1 MRKIAFLF
9 AGQGA
14 QYIGMGK
21 ELYENYS
28 EARDVFDIANEV
40 LDIDVNELCFNGP
53 KEELDIT
60 KNTQPTVL
68 TTSIAALRVLVK
80 NNIKPDVVAG
90 LSLGEYGALVCSGVL
105 EFKDAVKLVQKRG
118 KYMEEALPNGV
129 GSMAAIIG
137 LEREKIVQVC
147 ECLSTEGFVTPANY
161 NCPGQVVIAGETA
174 MIDKACEAMKEAGA
188 KIAMKLPVSSAFHTK
203 MLQDAADKLKVELE
217 NININN
223 MKIPVITNVTA
234 DYIEDIKEVKEI
246 LVKQVTSPVLW
257 EDTIKRMI
265 DDGVD
270 TFIEIGPGKTLSGFV
285 KKIDKTKTILNVED
299 GASLEKTM
307 EELKKLK

>member
-1 MRKIAFLF
+1 MKKIAFLF

-14 QYIGMGK
+14 QYVGMGK
-21 ELYENYS
+21 ELYENYP
-28 EARDVFDIANEV
+28 EASDVFDTANEA
-40 LDIDVNELCFNGP
+40 LDIDVKTLCFNGP

-60 KNTQPTVL
+60 KNTQPAVL
-68 TTSIAALRVLVK
+68 TTSIAALRVLEK
-80 NNIKPDVVAG
+80 NNIRPDIVAG

-118 KYMEEALPNGV
+118 QYMEEALPNGV

-137 LEREKIVQVC
+137 LKREEIVHIC
-147 ECLSTEGFVTPANY
+147 EGLKTEGFVTPANF
-161 NCPGQVVIAGETA
+161 NCPGQVVIAGESTI
-174 MIDKACEAMKEAGA
+174 IDKACQAMKEAGA

-203 MLQDAADKLKVELE
+203 MLKEAADKLKIELE
-217 NININN
+217 NINTNN

-234 DYIEDIKEVKEI
+234 DYIEECKDVKDILI
-246 LVKQVTSPVLW
+246 KQVTSPVLW
-257 EDTIKRMI
+257 EDTIKKMI

-299 GASLEKTM
+299 VATFEKTI
-307 EELKKLK
+307 EELKK